1 MGHGRTFGFS
11 FLIFLRLAPTSWPL
25 AGSSLVS
32 EDTAVCDLHA
42 GSNAVGLREMVK
54 DEQLGRAKDI
64 KGRGGKLSFHLPQ
77 WIVVADLHRSAS
89 LDDCGKLTSA

>member
-32 EDTAVCDLHA
+32 EDTAVCGLHT
-42 GSNAVGLREMVK
+42 GSNAVGLRELAEE
-54 DEQLGRAKDI
+54 EQLGKASDI
-64 KGRGGKLSFHLPQ
+64 NGSGGKLAPAAGDNGGRL
-77 WIVVADLHRSAS
+77 ASAC
-89 LDDCGKLTSA
+89 LDNCGKLTSA